1 MTIGKRIDDLA
12 QFDKGLNAVVD
23 QFSELKGDEN
33 DEDEEEDDDFL
44 NPDTEAVIR
53 QLVVQIDKE
62 IYGFQV
68 EQKEFIRYQTEHI
81 EATPSDHH
89 KDHTKNADII
99 KDIREHKHLMQD
111 AIRRLYDLDLLVKD
125 AILRKDTYADINDLS
140 DTCEA
145 NFCALLEMNSTLPKE
160 IKDSLA
166 TLEEML

>member
-62 IYGFQV
+62 IYGF
-68 EQKEFIRYQTEHI
+68 
-81 EATPSDHH
+81 
-89 KDHTKNADII
+89 
-99 KDIREHKHLMQD
+99 
-111 AIRRLYDLDLLVKD
+111 
-125 AILRKDTYADINDLS
+125 
-140 DTCEA
+140 
-145 NFCALLEMNSTLPKE
+145 
-160 IKDSLA
+160 
-166 TLEEML
+166 